1 MGILKS
7 ISKSMKGTFIGDMAK
22 SADKA
27 IDATGSFISDCI
39 DETIC
44 GIADGADCTPIRD
57 KIAISCMLR
66 QIHEFSS
73 HAIRH
78 GLYIKNRKRLFCP

>member
-39 DETIC
+39 DET
-44 GIADGADCTPIRD
+44 
-57 KIAISCMLR
+57 K
-66 QIHEFSS
+66 
-73 HAIRH
+73 
-78 GLYIKNRKRLFCP
+78 